1 MYCTRCGAQLEDGVK
16 FCTHCGARVEPLVPA
31 APASGDGGQVP
42 AAGPDA
48 GSAPEVSVEETLVTQ
63 PVPESPAP
71 PSHQRLS
78 RQRPQSQLP
87 PPHPPA
93 SQGSERTYVPEYE
106 NEGPGVERKHPRR
119 GRGNI
124 VGITVLVVALIAV
137 AAVAGVLFGGPMVK
151 TASYYRGSLSM
162 DTSIKANDKWA
173 VGVVGFGVS
182 GDGTTMVPEL
192 GGLRIS
198 GTIDSTF
205 EADGD
210 VVYRLSVVSGSNSFF
225 GMSLESPEASFLV
238 PKGGRQGQALRTL
251 GLRAQGN
258 RPQQDRQLPART
270 VGGAHVRRGRYG
282 QAGFGE
288 GLWRL
293 GQERGHGLLRA
304 GRRAL
309 GQLRP
314 HWRGGQGG
322 RCGQERRGV
331 RRRLH
336 LGVHRPGLQGDLAT
350 KNAYL
355 GNANAYLRTVGR

>member
-1 MYCTRCGAQLEDGVK
+1 MHCTRCGAQLEDGVK

-87 PPHPPA
+87 PPYPPA
-93 SQGSERTYVPEYE
+93 SQGSERAYVPEYE
-106 NEGPGVERKHPRR
+106 NEGPGVERKHLRR

-182 GDGTTMVPEL
+182 GDGTTMSAEL
-192 GGLRIS
+192 GGLHIS

-210 VVYRLSVVSGSNSFF
+210 VVYRLSVVAGKNEGMDSCERADVLSGSYDPI
-225 GMSLESPEASFLV
+225 GEAGKAAVAAKRGEAS
-238 PKGGRQGQALRTL
+238 GGDFTWEYTDRGCKVTWPPRTPTSAT
-251 GLRAQGN
+251 RT
-258 RPQQDRQLPART
+258 PTCAR
-270 VGGAHVRRGRYG
+270 
-282 QAGFGE
+282 
-288 GLWRL
+288 W
-293 GQERGHGLLRA
+293 A
-304 GRRAL
+304 GRR
-309 GQLRP
+309 
-314 HWRGGQGG
+314 
-322 RCGQERRGV
+322 
-331 RRRLH
+331 
-336 LGVHRPGLQGDLAT
+336 PGS
-350 KNAYL
+350 
-355 GNANAYLRTVGR
+355 

>member
-42 AAGPDA
+42 AAGSDA

-71 PSHQRLS
+71 PE
-78 RQRPQSQLP
+78 P
-87 PPHPPA
+87 PAPVPPAPTVPTPSAASPA
-93 SQGSERTYVPEYE
+93 SQGSERTYAPEYE

-119 GRGNI
+119 GRGNT

-173 VGVVGFGVS
+173 VGVVCFGVS
-182 GDGTTMVPEL
+182 GDGTTMSAEL

-210 VVYRLSVVSGSNSFF
+210 VVYRLSVVLAVTP
-225 GMSLESPEASFLV
+225 SLA
-238 PKGGRQGQALRTL
+238 
-251 GLRAQGN
+251 
-258 RPQQDRQLPART
+258 
-270 VGGAHVRRGRYG
+270 
-282 QAGFGE
+282 
-288 GLWRL
+288 
-293 GQERGHGLLRA
+293 
-304 GRRAL
+304 
-309 GQLRP
+309 
-314 HWRGGQGG
+314 
-322 RCGQERRGV
+322 
-331 RRRLH
+331 
-336 LGVHRPGLQGDLAT
+336 
-350 KNAYL
+350 
-355 GNANAYLRTVGR
+355 